1 MNAGSGYLPIPC
13 ERAAPFFEDAAAH
26 RQPVKSVR
34 PRMLKTRKRIIV
46 AAAVVIVILAIAIAQ
61 AIRKRS
67 APAAATT
74 TVSSIVEFAPDDLT
88 TVSRRTLSETLPLTG
103 SLRAVTQAAVKSK
116 VAGSALEVMV
126 REGDSV
132 KTGQI
137 LAKIDARDYVA
148 RAEQTRGQ
156 MAAMAGQLDIAKQTL
171 DNNRVLVEKGFISK
185 NAFDTAQ
192 SQFEIARANLDA
204 AKAALASSNL
214 SLADT
219 VVRSPLDGQIASRS
233 VEPGEKVAVDTKL
246 FDVVDLRT
254 LELEAPVPVGEIGRV
269 RIGQPI
275 QIAFDGIDTAVHGAI
290 TRINPAAQAGSRSIM
305 VYVQVA
311 NPSGTLRVGMF
322 GTGTIS
328 VGSRQNVLV
337 VPATAIRTDG
347 MRRSVYAVVDGKLV
361 EHPVQT
367 GATGDADGDTWTEIV
382 GGPLALGQQIVK
394 NNLGSLR
401 IGSSVHVVQPD
412 QPQPAQPGLP
422 GQAVP
427 QAASV
432 PGANS
437 ASSAR

>member
-1 MNAGSGYLPIPC
+1 M
-13 ERAAPFFEDAAAH
+13 
-26 RQPVKSVR
+26 QT
-34 PRMLKTRKRIIV
+34 TRKRIII
-46 AAAVVIVILAIAIAQ
+46 AAVVAVVILAIAIAQ

-67 APAAATT
+67 APAAATDT
-74 TVSSIVEFAPDDLT
+74 AASIVEFAPEDLT

-116 VAGSALEVMV
+116 VAGSALEVEV

-156 MAAMAGQLDIAKQTL
+156 MAAMAGQLDIARQTL

-192 SQFEIARANLDA
+192 SQYEIARANLDA

-269 RIGQPI
+269 RIGQPVR
-275 QIAFDGIDTAVHGAI
+275 IAFDGIDTPVLGAI

-311 NPSGTLRVGMF
+311 NPSATLRVGMF
-322 GTGTIS
+322 GTGTIA

-337 VPATAIRTDG
+337 VPTTAVRTDG
-347 MRRSVYAVVDGKLV
+347 ARRSVYALVDGKLI
-361 EHPVQT
+361 EQPVQT
-367 GATGDADGDTWTEIV
+367 GATGDADGNTWTEISD
-382 GGPLALGQQIVK
+382 GPLALGQQIVR

-401 IGSSVHVVQPD
+401 IGSTVHVVK
-412 QPQPAQPGLP
+412 PAQAGPSG
-422 GQAVP
+422 P
-427 QAASV
+427 QAA
-432 PGANS
+432 GAT
-437 ASSAR
+437 R

>member
-1 MNAGSGYLPIPC
+1 
-13 ERAAPFFEDAAAH
+13 
-26 RQPVKSVR
+26 
-34 PRMLKTRKRIIV
+34 MLKTRKRIFI
-46 AAAVVIVILAIAIAQ
+46 AAVVAVVILAIAIGH
-61 AIRKRS
+61 AIRKRNG
-67 APAAATT
+67 AVAAA
-74 TVSSIVEFAPDDLT
+74 VEAPSSVVEFAPDDLT

-116 VAGSALEVMV
+116 VAGSALNVMV
-126 REGDSV
+126 REGDPV

-192 SQFEIARANLDA
+192 SQYQIARANLDA

-214 SLADT
+214 SLDDT

-254 LELEAPVPVGEIGRV
+254 LELEAPIPVGEIGRV

-275 QIAFDGIDTAVHGAI
+275 QIAFDGIDAPIQGAI

-311 NPSGTLRVGMF
+311 NPAGTLRVGMF

-328 VGSRQNVLV
+328 VGSRQSVLV

-347 MRRSVYAVVDGKLV
+347 TRHSVYALVDGKLV
-361 EHPVQT
+361 EQLVQT
-367 GATGDADGDTWTEIV
+367 GATGNADGDTWTEIV
-382 GGPLALGQQIVK
+382 SGPLALGQQIVK

-401 IGSSVHVVQPD
+401 IGSTVHVVQP
-412 QPQPAQPGLP
+412 AQPVQP
-422 GQAVP
+422 GQAAP

-432 PGANS
+432 PGA
-437 ASSAR
+437 SSAR

>member
-1 MNAGSGYLPIPC
+1 
-13 ERAAPFFEDAAAH
+13 
-26 RQPVKSVR
+26 
-34 PRMLKTRKRIIV
+34 MLKTRKRIFI
-46 AAAVVIVILAIAIAQ
+46 AAVVAVVILAIAIGH
-61 AIRKRS
+61 AIRKRNG
-67 APAAATT
+67 AVAAA
-74 TVSSIVEFAPDDLT
+74 VEAPSSVVEFAPDDLT

-116 VAGSALEVMV
+116 VAGSALNVMM
-126 REGDSV
+126 REGDPV

-192 SQFEIARANLDA
+192 SQYQIARANLDA

-214 SLADT
+214 SLDDT

-254 LELEAPVPVGEIGRV
+254 LELEAPIPVGEIGRV

-275 QIAFDGIDTAVHGAI
+275 QIAFDGIDAPIQGAV

-311 NPSGTLRVGMF
+311 NPAGTLRVGMF

-347 MRRSVYAVVDGKLV
+347 TRHSVYALVDGKLV
-361 EHPVQT
+361 EQLVQT
-367 GATGDADGDTWTEIV
+367 GATGNADGDTWTEIV
-382 GGPLALGQQIVK
+382 SGPLALGQQIVK

-401 IGSSVHVVQPD
+401 IGSTVHVVQP
-412 QPQPAQPGLP
+412 AQPVQP
-422 GQAVP
+422 GQAAP

-432 PGANS
+432 PGA
-437 ASSAR
+437 SSAR

>member
-1 MNAGSGYLPIPC
+1 M
-13 ERAAPFFEDAAAH
+13 
-26 RQPVKSVR
+26 QT
-34 PRMLKTRKRIIV
+34 TRKRLFI
-46 AAAVVIVILAIAIAQ
+46 AAAVAVVILAIAIGQ

-67 APAAATT
+67 APAVAVDTA
-74 TVSSIVEFAPDDLT
+74 SSVVEFAPEDLT

-116 VAGSALEVMV
+116 VAGSALDVMV

-148 RAEQTRGQ
+148 RAEQSRGQ
-156 MAAMAGQLDIAKQTL
+156 MAAMAGQLEIARQTL
-171 DNNRVLVEKGFISK
+171 ENNRVLVEKGFISK

-192 SQFEIARANLDA
+192 NQYAIARANLDA
-204 AKAALASSNL
+204 ARAALASSSL
-214 SLADT
+214 SLDDT

-269 RIGQPI
+269 RIGQPV
-275 QIAFDGIDTAVHGAI
+275 QIAFDGIDTPVQGAI

-311 NPSGTLRVGMF
+311 NPSATLRVGMF

-328 VGSRQNVLV
+328 VGGRQNVLV
-337 VPATAIRTDG
+337 VPAAAVRADG
-347 MRRSVYAVVDGKLV
+347 TRRSVYAVIGDKLV
-361 EHPVQT
+361 EQTVQT
-367 GATGDADGDTWTEIV
+367 GATGDADGATWTEIV
-382 GGPLALGQQIVK
+382 GGPLTAGQRIVK

-401 IGSSVHVVQPD
+401 IGSTVRVVQP
-412 QPQPAQPGLP
+412 ASAAVATPG
-422 GQAVP
+422 
-427 QAASV
+427 
-432 PGANS
+432 
-437 ASSAR
+437 ASSAASAAR

>member
-1 MNAGSGYLPIPC
+1 
-13 ERAAPFFEDAAAH
+13 
-26 RQPVKSVR
+26 
-34 PRMLKTRKRIIV
+34 MLRTRKRILI
-46 AAAVVIVILAIAIAQ
+46 AAAVAVVILVIAIVQ
-61 AIRKRS
+61 AIRKRG
-67 APAAATT
+67 APAATA
-74 TVSSIVEFAPDDLT
+74 TVSSVVEFAPDDLT

-116 VAGSALEVMV
+116 VAGSALEVLV
-126 REGDSV
+126 REGDAV

-148 RAEQTRGQ
+148 RAEQSRGQ
-156 MAAMAGQLDIAKQTL
+156 MAAMAGQLDIARQTL

-192 SQFEIARANLDA
+192 SQYEIARANLDA
-204 AKAALASSNL
+204 ARAALASSNL

-219 VVRSPLDGQIASRS
+219 VVRSPLDGQIATRS

-269 RIGQPI
+269 RIGQPVR
-275 QIAFDGIDTAVHGAI
+275 IAFDGIETPVQGAI

-322 GTGTIS
+322 GTGTIA
-328 VGSRQNVLV
+328 VGSRPNALV
-337 VPATAIRTDG
+337 VPVTAVRTDG
-347 MRRSVYAVVDGKLV
+347 ARRSVYALIDGKLV
-361 EHPVQT
+361 EQPVRT
-367 GATGDADGDTWTEIV
+367 GVSGVSNDGEGAAWTEIV
-382 GGPLALGQQIVK
+382 GGPLAVGQQIVK

-401 IGSSVHVVQPD
+401 IGSTVRVVQPAK
-412 QPQPAQPGLP
+412 PALPAQTAPP
-422 GQAVP
+422 
-427 QAASV
+427 AA
-432 PGANS
+432 GAS
-437 ASSAR
+437 GASSPR

>member
-1 MNAGSGYLPIPC
+1 
-13 ERAAPFFEDAAAH
+13 
-26 RQPVKSVR
+26 
-34 PRMLKTRKRIIV
+34 MLRTRKRILI
-46 AAAVVIVILAIAIAQ
+46 AAAVAVVILAIAIVQ
-61 AIRKRS
+61 AIRKRG
-67 APAAATT
+67 APAATA
-74 TVSSIVEFAPDDLT
+74 TVSSVVEFAPDDLT

-116 VAGSALEVMV
+116 VAGSALDVLV
-126 REGDSV
+126 REGDAV

-148 RAEQTRGQ
+148 RAEQSRGQ
-156 MAAMAGQLDIAKQTL
+156 MAAMAGQLDIARQTL

-192 SQFEIARANLDA
+192 SQYEIARANLDA
-204 AKAALASSNL
+204 ARAALASSNL

-219 VVRSPLDGQIASRS
+219 VVRSPLDGQIATRS

-269 RIGQPI
+269 RIGQPVR
-275 QIAFDGIDTAVHGAI
+275 IAFDGIETPVQGAI

-322 GTGTIS
+322 GTGTIA
-328 VGSRQNVLV
+328 VGSRPNALV
-337 VPATAIRTDG
+337 VPVTAVRTDG
-347 MRRSVYAVVDGKLV
+347 ARRSVYALIDGKLV
-361 EHPVQT
+361 EQPVQT
-367 GATGDADGDTWTEIV
+367 GVSGVSNDGEGAAWTEIV
-382 GGPLALGQQIVK
+382 GGPLAVGQQIVK

-401 IGSSVHVVQPD
+401 IGSTVRVVQPAK
-412 QPQPAQPGLP
+412 PAQPAQ
-422 GQAVP
+422 
-427 QAASV
+427 AA
-432 PGANS
+432 PPAAGAS
-437 ASSAR
+437 GASSPR

>member
-1 MNAGSGYLPIPC
+1 
-13 ERAAPFFEDAAAH
+13 
-26 RQPVKSVR
+26 
-34 PRMLKTRKRIIV
+34 MLKTRKRIFI
-46 AAAVVIVILAIAIAQ
+46 AAVVAVVILAIAIGH
-61 AIRKRS
+61 AIRKRNG
-67 APAAATT
+67 AVAAA
-74 TVSSIVEFAPDDLT
+74 VEAPSSVVEFAPDDLT

-116 VAGSALEVMV
+116 VAGSALNVMV
-126 REGDSV
+126 REGDPV

-192 SQFEIARANLDA
+192 SQYQIARANLDA

-214 SLADT
+214 SLDDT

-275 QIAFDGIDTAVHGAI
+275 QIAFDGIDAPIQGAI

-311 NPSGTLRVGMF
+311 NPAGTLRVGMF

-347 MRRSVYAVVDGKLV
+347 TRHSVYALVDGKLV
-361 EHPVQT
+361 EQLVQT
-367 GATGDADGDTWTEIV
+367 GATGNADGDTWTEIV
-382 GGPLALGQQIVK
+382 DGPLALGQQIVK

-401 IGSSVHVVQPD
+401 IGSTVHVVQP
-412 QPQPAQPGLP
+412 AQPVQP
-422 GQAVP
+422 GQAAP

-432 PGANS
+432 PGA
-437 ASSAR
+437 SSAR

>member
-1 MNAGSGYLPIPC
+1 M
-13 ERAAPFFEDAAAH
+13 
-26 RQPVKSVR
+26 QT
-34 PRMLKTRKRIIV
+34 TRKRIII
-46 AAAVVIVILAIAIAQ
+46 AAVVAVVILAIAIAQ

-67 APAAATT
+67 APAAATDT
-74 TVSSIVEFAPDDLT
+74 AASIVEFAPEDLT

-116 VAGSALEVMV
+116 VAGSALEVEV

-192 SQFEIARANLDA
+192 SQYEIARANLDA

-269 RIGQPI
+269 RIGQPVR
-275 QIAFDGIDTAVHGAI
+275 IAFDGIDTPVLGAI

-311 NPSGTLRVGMF
+311 NPSATLRVGMF
-322 GTGTIS
+322 GTGTIA

-337 VPATAIRTDG
+337 VPTTAVRTDG
-347 MRRSVYAVVDGKLV
+347 ARRSVYALVDGKLI
-361 EHPVQT
+361 EQPVQT
-367 GATGDADGDTWTEIV
+367 GATGDADGNTWTEISD
-382 GGPLALGQQIVK
+382 GPLALGQQIVR

-401 IGSSVHVVQPD
+401 IGSTVHVVK
-412 QPQPAQPGLP
+412 PAQAGPSG
-422 GQAVP
+422 P
-427 QAASV
+427 QAA
-432 PGANS
+432 GAT
-437 ASSAR
+437 R

>member
-1 MNAGSGYLPIPC
+1 M
-13 ERAAPFFEDAAAH
+13 F
-26 RQPVKSVR
+26 
-34 PRMLKTRKRIIV
+34 KTRKRIII
-46 AAAVVIVILAIAIAQ
+46 AAAVAVVILAIAIVQ
-61 AIRKRS
+61 AIRKRGE
-67 APAAATT
+67 PAAATD
-74 TVSSIVEFAPDDLT
+74 TVSSVVEFAPDDLT
-88 TVSRRTLSETLPLTG
+88 TVSRRSLSETLPLTG

-148 RAEQTRGQ
+148 RAEQSRGQ

-192 SQFEIARANLDA
+192 SQYEIARANLDA
-204 AKAALASSNL
+204 ARAALASSNL

-219 VVRSPLDGQIASRS
+219 VVRSPLDGQIATRS
-233 VEPGEKVAVDTKL
+233 VEPGEKVAVDAKL

-269 RIGQPI
+269 RIGQPVR
-275 QIAFDGIDTAVHGAI
+275 IAFDGIETPVQGVI

-322 GTGTIS
+322 GTGTIA
-328 VGSRQNVLV
+328 VGSRQNALA
-337 VPATAIRTDG
+337 VPVTAVRTDG
-347 MRRSVYAVVDGKLV
+347 TRRSVYTLVDGKLV
-361 EHPVQT
+361 EQPVQT
-367 GATGDADGDTWTEIV
+367 GVSGDADGGTWTEIV
-382 GGPLALGQQIVK
+382 GGPLAPGQQIVK

-401 IGSSVHVVQPD
+401 IGSTVRVVQP
-412 QPQPAQPGLP
+412 AQ
-422 GQAVP
+422 AA

-432 PGANS
+432 PGA
-437 ASSAR
+437 SSPR

>member
-1 MNAGSGYLPIPC
+1 
-13 ERAAPFFEDAAAH
+13 
-26 RQPVKSVR
+26 
-34 PRMLKTRKRIIV
+34 MLKTRKRIII
-46 AAAVVIVILAIAIAQ
+46 AAVIAVVILAIAIGH

-67 APAAATT
+67 GADAASVEAP
-74 TVSSIVEFAPDDLT
+74 SSVVEFAPDDLT

-116 VAGSALEVMV
+116 VAGSVLNVMV

-156 MAAMAGQLDIAKQTL
+156 MAAMAGQLDIARQTL

-192 SQFEIARANLDA
+192 SQYQIARANLDA

-214 SLADT
+214 SLDDT
-219 VVRSPLDGQIASRS
+219 VVRSPLDGQIASRT

-275 QIAFDGIDTAVHGAI
+275 QITFDGIDTPIQGSI

-328 VGSRQNVLV
+328 VAAG
-337 VPATAIRTDG
+337 RT
-347 MRRSVYAVVDGKLV
+347 RWLFR
-361 EHPVQT
+361 P
-367 GATGDADGDTWTEIV
+367 
-382 GGPLALGQQIVK
+382 P
-394 NNLGSLR
+394 
-401 IGSSVHVVQPD
+401 P
-412 QPQPAQPGLP
+412 
-422 GQAVP
+422 
-427 QAASV
+427 
-432 PGANS
+432 
-437 ASSAR
+437 SARTARATRSMRSSTASWSSKR

>member
-1 MNAGSGYLPIPC
+1 
-13 ERAAPFFEDAAAH
+13 
-26 RQPVKSVR
+26 
-34 PRMLKTRKRIIV
+34 MLKTRKRIFI
-46 AAAVVIVILAIAIAQ
+46 AAVVAVVILAIAIGH
-61 AIRKRS
+61 AIRKRNG
-67 APAAATT
+67 AVAAA
-74 TVSSIVEFAPDDLT
+74 VEAPSSVVEFAPDDLT

-116 VAGSALEVMV
+116 VAGSALNVMV
-126 REGDSV
+126 REGDPV

-156 MAAMAGQLDIAKQTL
+156 TAAMAGQLDIAKQTL

-192 SQFEIARANLDA
+192 SQYQIARANLDA

-214 SLADT
+214 SLDDT

-254 LELEAPVPVGEIGRV
+254 LELEAPIPVGEIGRV

-275 QIAFDGIDTAVHGAI
+275 QIAFDGIDAPIQGAV

-311 NPSGTLRVGMF
+311 NPAGTLRVGMF

-347 MRRSVYAVVDGKLV
+347 TRHSVYALVDGKLV
-361 EHPVQT
+361 EQLVQT
-367 GATGDADGDTWTEIV
+367 GATGNADGDTWTEIV

-401 IGSSVHVVQPD
+401 IGSTVHVVQPAQSG
-412 QPQPAQPGLP
+412 QPVQP
-422 GQAVP
+422 GQAAP
-427 QAASV
+427 QAANV
-432 PGANS
+432 PS

>member
-1 MNAGSGYLPIPC
+1 
-13 ERAAPFFEDAAAH
+13 
-26 RQPVKSVR
+26 
-34 PRMLKTRKRIIV
+34 MLKTRKRIFI
-46 AAAVVIVILAIAIAQ
+46 AAVVAVVILAIAIGH
-61 AIRKRS
+61 AIRKRNG
-67 APAAATT
+67 AVAAA
-74 TVSSIVEFAPDDLT
+74 VEAPSSVVEFAPDDLT

-116 VAGSALEVMV
+116 VAGSALNVMV
-126 REGDSV
+126 REGDPV

-192 SQFEIARANLDA
+192 SQYQIARANLDA

-214 SLADT
+214 SLDDT

-275 QIAFDGIDTAVHGAI
+275 QIAFDGIDAPIQGAI

-311 NPSGTLRVGMF
+311 NPAGTLRVGMF

-347 MRRSVYAVVDGKLV
+347 TRHSVYALVDGKLV
-361 EHPVQT
+361 EQLVQT
-367 GATGDADGDTWTEIV
+367 GATGNADGDTWTEIV
-382 GGPLALGQQIVK
+382 SGPLALGQQIVK

-401 IGSSVHVVQPD
+401 IGSTAHVVQP
-412 QPQPAQPGLP
+412 AQPVQP
-422 GQAVP
+422 GRAAP
-427 QAASV
+427 LAASV
-432 PGANS
+432 PGA
-437 ASSAR
+437 SSAR

>member
-1 MNAGSGYLPIPC
+1 
-13 ERAAPFFEDAAAH
+13 
-26 RQPVKSVR
+26 
-34 PRMLKTRKRIIV
+34 MLKTRKRIFI
-46 AAAVVIVILAIAIAQ
+46 AAVVAVVILAIAIGH
-61 AIRKRS
+61 AIRKRNG
-67 APAAATT
+67 AVAAA
-74 TVSSIVEFAPDDLT
+74 VEAPSSVVEFAPDDLT

-116 VAGSALEVMV
+116 VAGSALNVMV
-126 REGDSV
+126 REGDPV

-156 MAAMAGQLDIAKQTL
+156 MVAMAGQLDIAKQTL

-192 SQFEIARANLDA
+192 SQYQIARANLDA

-214 SLADT
+214 SLDDT

-275 QIAFDGIDTAVHGAI
+275 QIAFDGIDAPIQGAI

-311 NPSGTLRVGMF
+311 NPAGTLRVGMF

-347 MRRSVYAVVDGKLV
+347 TRHSVYALVDGKLV
-361 EHPVQT
+361 EQLVQT
-367 GATGDADGDTWTEIV
+367 GATGNADGDTWTEIV
-382 GGPLALGQQIVK
+382 SGPLALGQQIVK

-401 IGSSVHVVQPD
+401 IGSTAHVVQP
-412 QPQPAQPGLP
+412 AQPVQP
-422 GQAVP
+422 GRAAP
-427 QAASV
+427 LAASV
-432 PGANS
+432 PGA
-437 ASSAR
+437 SSAR

>member
-1 MNAGSGYLPIPC
+1 
-13 ERAAPFFEDAAAH
+13 
-26 RQPVKSVR
+26 
-34 PRMLKTRKRIIV
+34 MLRTRKRILI
-46 AAAVVIVILAIAIAQ
+46 AAAVAVVILAIAIVQ
-61 AIRKRS
+61 AIRKRG
-67 APAAATT
+67 APAATA
-74 TVSSIVEFAPDDLT
+74 TVSSVVEFAPDDLT

-116 VAGSALEVMV
+116 VAGSALDVLV
-126 REGDSV
+126 REGDAV

-148 RAEQTRGQ
+148 RAEQSRGQ
-156 MAAMAGQLDIAKQTL
+156 MAAMAGQLDIARQTL

-192 SQFEIARANLDA
+192 SQYEIARANLDA
-204 AKAALASSNL
+204 ARAALASSNL

-219 VVRSPLDGQIASRS
+219 VVRSPLDGQIATRS

-269 RIGQPI
+269 RIGQPVR
-275 QIAFDGIDTAVHGAI
+275 IAFDGIETPVQGAI

-322 GTGTIS
+322 GTGTIA
-328 VGSRQNVLV
+328 VGSRPNALV
-337 VPATAIRTDG
+337 VPVTAVRTDG
-347 MRRSVYAVVDGKLV
+347 ARRSVYALIDGKLV
-361 EHPVQT
+361 EQPVRT
-367 GATGDADGDTWTEIV
+367 GVSGVSNDGEGAAWTEIV
-382 GGPLALGQQIVK
+382 GGPLAVGQQIVK

-401 IGSSVHVVQPD
+401 IGSTVRVVQPAK
-412 QPQPAQPGLP
+412 PALPAQ
-422 GQAVP
+422 
-427 QAASV
+427 AA
-432 PGANS
+432 PPAAGAS
-437 ASSAR
+437 GASSPR